1 MKKLKY
7 ILPALVLALGVA
19 ACNNS
24 LDKVFDSQTLV
35 EFNDAILRTNAT
47 GRTYSITSVP
57 NSVTAG
63 GTTTAQLNLV
73 GRQRSSETTVRVFVD
88 ATNSTTP
95 TSSYTL
101 SNGGNVTI
109 PANMSFG
116 SLTLTVGRAT
126 STTAPIGNVVLV
138 LDSTSTDF
146 KPSQNYRRLGFSF
159 RQ

>member
-7 ILPALVLALGVA
+7 ILPALVLTLGVA